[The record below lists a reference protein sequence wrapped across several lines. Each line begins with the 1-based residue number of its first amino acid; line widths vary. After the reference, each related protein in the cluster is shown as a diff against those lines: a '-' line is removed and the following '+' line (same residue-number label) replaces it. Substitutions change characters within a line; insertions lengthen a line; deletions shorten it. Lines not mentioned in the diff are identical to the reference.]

1 MNNQA
6 MNNQAL
12 NTIETDAVMNWE
24 NTNKNIRKPSFGNR
38 FRTFRNKAK
47 GFGSRVSNKVRG
59 FGATVKNKYPVYR
72 NATFKKVRNVRN
84 MAVGKAK
91 TMRNKIRS
99 LIGRSNKAQNLTP
112 QQEEH
117 VTDAATRVANDVS
130 KMTLEEKHVF
140 IDILMAI
147 PRLTGQAINA
157 IAKAF

>member
-6 MNNQAL
+6 MNNL
-12 NTIETDAVMNWE
+12 GNNAVMNWE

-38 FRTFRNKAK
+38 FRTFRSK
-47 GFGSRVSNKVRG
+47 VSNKVRG

-130 KMTLEEKHVF
+130 KMTLEEKHVLF
-140 IDILMAI
+140 DILMAV
-147 PRLTGQAINA
+147 PRLAGQAINA
-157 IAKAF
+157 IGKSF

>member
-1 MNNQA
+1 MNNEA

-59 FGATVKNKYPVYR
+59 FGTTVKNKYPVYR
-72 NATFKKVRNVRN
+72 NATLKKARNVRN

-91 TMRNKIRS
+91 TIRNKIS
-99 LIGRSNKAQNLTP
+99 AFMGKSNKAKNLTDD
-112 QQEEH
+112 EKKD
-117 VTDAATRVANDVS
+117 VVDVAEDIARKS
-130 KMTLEEKHVF
+130 SGMGYQKKS
-140 IDILMAI
+140 ILMEI
-147 PRLTGQAINA
+147 INGLLNQ
-157 IAKAF
+157 